1 MFVLSP
7 STLTQ
12 FYIQVRVYTEKNV
25 YNELEMAKKE
35 FLLASIGIQNN
46 RKVLLPKL
54 LEWYAKETSIGS
66 GSLLGWVC
74 QNVDEIQ
81 REAIKKC
88 IERKPHKTPTHCI
101 EWLQYNSNFRYMF
114 SKDLVVGIS

>member
-1 MFVLSP
+1 MS
-7 STLTQ
+7 
-12 FYIQVRVYTEKNV
+12 IQKKNV

-35 FLLASIGIQNN
+35 FLPASIGIQKN

-54 LEWYAKETSIGS
+54 LEWYAKETTIGS
-66 GSLLGWVC
+66 RSLLGWVC

-88 IERKPHKTPTHCI
+88 VERKPHKTPTHYI

-114 SKDLVVGIS
+114 SKDLVVEIS

>member
-1 MFVLSP
+1 MS
-7 STLTQ
+7 
-12 FYIQVRVYTEKNV
+12 IQKKNV

-54 LEWYAKETSIGS
+54 LEWYAKETAIGS

-88 IERKPHKTPTHCI
+88 VEIKPHKTPTHCI
-101 EWLQYNSNFRYMF
+101 ECCNIIAIS
-114 SKDLVVGIS
+114 GICFLRILL

>member
-54 LEWYAKETSIGS
+54 LKWYAKEIAIGS
-66 GSLLGWVC
+66 GSLLGWVW
-74 QNVDEIQ
+74 QNVDEI
-81 REAIKKC
+81 
-88 IERKPHKTPTHCI
+88 
-101 EWLQYNSNFRYMF
+101 
-114 SKDLVVGIS
+114 